1 MVNHD
6 VMRSDIQL
14 EKQERI
20 AAKQRDLKDSD
31 AATLLVMYN
40 EFVYV
45 DFFVCSLQ
53 KII

>member
-6 VMRSDIQL
+6 VMRFDIQL
-14 EKQERI
+14 EKQARI
-20 AAKQRDLKDSD
+20 AAKQRDWKDSD

-45 DFFVCSLQ
+45 DIFVCCL
-53 KII
+53 